1 MVQHEDDLVCVGHI
15 LGAQGIKG
23 WVRVFSN
30 TSPRENVVK
39 YSPWVIEQGEIGQG
53 GKRISVAVDG
63 HMQGKN
69 VIAQLDTI
77 EDRNQAEALTGC
89 RILIDPALLPALQE
103 GEYYWSDLI
112 GLKVES
118 LQGEPLGVVASML
131 ETGADDV
138 MVLSG
143 DRERLIPFVI
153 NDIVREVNIDE
164 QRMIVD
170 WLPEY

>member
-1 MVQHEDDLVCVGHI
+1 MSQHRDELICVGHI

-30 TSPRENVVK
+30 TSPRENIVN
-39 YSPWVIEQGEIGQG
+39 YGPWLLEQGEQL
-53 GKRISVAVDG
+53 KSVDVSG
-63 HMQGKN
+63 RLQGKN
-69 VIAQLDTI
+69 VIARLDGI

-89 RILIDPALLPALQE
+89 RIMIEAAQLPGLEA
-103 GEYYWSDLI
+103 GDYYWSELI
-112 GLKVES
+112 GLKVET
-118 LQGEPLGVVASML
+118 LQGEMLGTVSSML

-153 NDIVREVNIDE
+153 DDIVREVDLDAG
-164 QRMIVD
+164 RMVVD
-170 WLPEY
+170 WLLDY

>member
-1 MVQHEDDLVCVGHI
+1 MNQHGDELICVGHI

-30 TSPRENVVK
+30 TSPRENIVN
-39 YSPWVIEQGEIGQG
+39 YSPWFVEQGDEFKTVCVQG
-53 GKRISVAVDG
+53 RL
-63 HMQGKN
+63 QGKN
-69 VIAQLDTI
+69 VLARLDGC
-77 EDRNQAEALTGC
+77 ESRNQAEDLKGC
-89 RILIDPALLPALQE
+89 RIFIDPAQLPRLQD
-103 GEYYWSDLI
+103 GDYYWSDLI
-112 GLKVES
+112 GLEVES

-143 DRERLIPFVI
+143 ERERLIPFAI
-153 NDIVREVNIDE
+153 DSIVREVDLE
-164 QRMIVD
+164 KRRLVVD

>member
-1 MVQHEDDLVCVGHI
+1 MVQREDDLVCVGHI

-30 TSPRENVVK
+30 TSPRENIVQ
-39 YSPWVIEQGEIGQG
+39 YSPWIIEQGEN
-53 GKRISVAVDG
+53 RISVAVDG
-63 HMQGKN
+63 YLQGKN
-69 VIAQLDTI
+69 VIARLDTI

-89 RILIDPALLPALQE
+89 RILIDPALLPSLEA

-143 DRERLIPFVI
+143 NRERLIPFVI
-153 NDIVREVNIDE
+153 DDIVREVNLDE

>member
-1 MVQHEDDLVCVGHI
+1 MGQHEDDLICVGHI

-30 TSPRENVVK
+30 TSPRENIVK
-39 YSPWVIEQGEIGQG
+39 YSPWLIEQGQEL
-53 GKRISVAVDG
+53 KAVDVSG
-63 HMQGKN
+63 RLQGKN
-69 VIAQLDTI
+69 VVAQLEGI

-89 RILIDPALLPALQE
+89 RILIEAAQLPRLQE

-112 GLKVES
+112 GLAVEN
-118 LQGEPLGVVASML
+118 LQGEPLGVVDSML

-138 MVLSG
+138 MVVSG

-153 NDIVREVNIDE
+153 DDIVREVDLVG
-164 QRMIVD
+164 QRLIVD
-170 WLPEY
+170 WQPDY